1 MTAPLIHPV
10 QPATQA
16 TSKAIEAAI
25 ASLDYWTDA
34 KPANL
39 PAKPA
44 ADLTPLDQM
53 FAYYD

>member
-10 QPATQA
+10 QPAPRA
-16 TSKAIEAAI
+16 TAKAIEAAI
-25 ASLDYWTDA
+25 ASLDYWSQP

-39 PAKPA
+39 PAKPT
-44 ADLTPLDQM
+44 ADLTPLEQM